1 MIYDVVVI
9 VILLLSLVIGYN
21 RGAAKMIVSLLGGI
35 ASFVLAAFLGDFC
48 ANLIYDSYLSSAIIN
63 SVSSTVMNSGAG
75 ELVTAELPPFVSF
88 AVMLTGFDYDS
99 ALKVS
104 LDTIPQAIATGFES
118 AVKPVVMSVL
128 TFVLTLLIFLLIY
141 FVLRLILKAIL
152 GFVFEMPLLK
162 GINKFLGAVLSFFG
176 SLIFVSFLAFLLN
189 IIMPY
194 LTEIPFW
201 LSESTIYNSYI
212 FYHFYS
218 GNIFINLI
226 SAF

>member
-9 VILLLSLVIGYN
+9 AILLMSLIIGYN
-21 RGAAKMIVSLLGGI
+21 RGAAKMIISLLSGLV
-35 ASFVLAAFLGDFC
+35 SFILAAILGDFC
-48 ANLIYDSYLSSAIIN
+48 ANFIYDSYLSSAIIN
-63 SVSSTVMNSGAG
+63 SVSTTVVNSGAG

-99 ALKVS
+99 ALKAS
-104 LDTIPQAIATGFES
+104 LDTIPQAIATGFET

-141 FVLRLILKAIL
+141 FVLRAVLKAIL
-152 GFVFEMPLLK
+152 GFVFRLPILR
-162 GINKFLGAVLSFFG
+162 GVNKFFGAVLSLFG

-194 LTEIPFW
+194 LTDIPFW

>member
-9 VILLLSLVIGYN
+9 VILLISLIVGYN
-21 RGAAKMIVSLLGGI
+21 RGAAKMLVSMLSGLV
-35 ASFVLAAFLGDFC
+35 SFILAALLGDFC
-48 ANLIYDSYLSSAIIN
+48 AGLVYDSYLSSAIIN
-63 SVSSTVMNSGAG
+63 SVSSAVSNSSAG
-75 ELVTAELPPFVSF
+75 ELITAELPPFVSF
-88 AVMLTGFDYDS
+88 AMMLTGFDYNN
-99 ALKVS
+99 ALKTS
-104 LDTIPQAIATGFES
+104 LDSLPQAIATGFET
-118 AVKPVVMSVL
+118 AIKPVVMSVL

-141 FVLRLILKAIL
+141 FVLRAVLKAVL
-152 GFVFEMPLLK
+152 GFVFRLPILR
-162 GINKFLGAVLSFFG
+162 GVNKFFGAVLSLFG

-194 LTEIPFW
+194 LTDIPFW